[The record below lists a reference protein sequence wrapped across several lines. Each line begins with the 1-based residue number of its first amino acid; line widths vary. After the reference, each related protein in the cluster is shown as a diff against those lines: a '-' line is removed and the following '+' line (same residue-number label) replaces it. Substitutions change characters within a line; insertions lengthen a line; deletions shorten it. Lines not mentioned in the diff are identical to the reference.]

1 MKEEFYAAIKLVS
14 GEEIFA
20 QVTPSEEEDRT
31 LLILD
36 TPVVFETIQLKHM
49 AVSAI
54 KVEPWMTM
62 GDESMMIIN
71 MDKVITITEVKDEQV
86 LCIYNKYL
94 RDKDRETN
102 QTKIKEEMGFLS
114 TISKARVSLE
124 KLYKSSLAIP
134 MNPDRVI
141 LQRFHRVVKPFDY
154 VV

>member
-62 GDESMMIIN
+62 GDDSMMIIN

-114 TISKARVSLE
+114 TISEARVSLE
-124 KLYKSSLAIP
+124 KLYKSS
-134 MNPDRVI
+134 
-141 LQRFHRVVKPFDY
+141 
-154 VV
+154 